1 MKSNAPEFDQV
12 RFTLVDCPGHGS
24 LIKTVIGGAC
34 IIDMMILV
42 IDITKGVQAQTKECL
57 VIGEVINT
65 HLLVVLNKVDQLPEK
80 SRDEKVKKMT
90 KLVKEKILSKI
101 QFKTAEI
108 VPCSA
113 FSGKTEKVVEF
124 FENFKYFP
132 DRTSLLEKPFL
143 MSIDHCFQIKGSGSV
158 FTGTVLAGKAAVGEN
173 VEVVGLGEE
182 KRIKS
187 IQIFKEAK
195 NEAVCGD
202 RAAICVSNFDA
213 KKLERGLLAFPKSI
227 KGISHVMVKLNKV
240 KLYQD
245 AIESGQKFHVTCGHQ
260 LANAKITLMKDRK
273 GEKVDLS
280 EESFFEGK
288 IFDFVDK
295 FEQEDESILAS
306 LEFDRPIY
314 FLPNGLLIGSRL
326 ELDANT
332 TDKCRIAFSAFLE
345 PLSTKNPKELV
356 VVKEKSK
363 TGTVER
369 LHDDNT
375 LIVKDLFK
383 KETNLDL
390 FNRLKVSLS
399 TGESAI
405 IDGTFGTSGKIK
417 IYNSDGFAE
426 ETKERCRKPKKGENL
441 GKREAIE
448 VKLVFF
454 KNVNSDDKHCILQL

>member
-1 MKSNAPEFDQV
+1 MKRKKQILSEV

-101 QFKTAEI
+101 QVIFLSYFCHFSSNSNPRIKFKTAEI

-132 DRTSLLEKPFL
+132 DRTRLLEKPFL

-195 NEAVCGD
+195 NEARCGD
-202 RAAICVSNFDA
+202 RAAICVSN
-213 KKLERGLLAFPKSI
+213 
-227 KGISHVMVKLNKV
+227 
-240 KLYQD
+240 
-245 AIESGQKFHVTCGHQ
+245 
-260 LANAKITLMKDRK
+260 
-273 GEKVDLS
+273 
-280 EESFFEGK
+280 
-288 IFDFVDK
+288 
-295 FEQEDESILAS
+295 
-306 LEFDRPIY
+306 
-314 FLPNGLLIGSRL
+314 
-326 ELDANT
+326 
-332 TDKCRIAFSAFLE
+332 
-345 PLSTKNPKELV
+345 
-356 VVKEKSK
+356 
-363 TGTVER
+363 
-369 LHDDNT
+369 
-375 LIVKDLFK
+375 
-383 KETNLDL
+383 
-390 FNRLKVSLS
+390 VS
-399 TGESAI
+399 
-405 IDGTFGTSGKIK
+405 
-417 IYNSDGFAE
+417 
-426 ETKERCRKPKKGENL
+426 
-441 GKREAIE
+441 
-448 VKLVFF
+448 
-454 KNVNSDDKHCILQL
+454 